1 MVSST
6 MKQSS
11 TTRRS
16 LLLGTILAVSTLAA
30 CRGET
35 SQDPPFVPIRNMY
48 DQPRYDMQSESEFFA
63 DGRTMRA
70 PVDGTVSR
78 EAITDPRIARGRL
91 EDESGYVLTIP
102 SEVIEKAGG
111 MPALVSRGQDR
122 YGIYCAVCHG
132 LSGHGDGVVVKRG
145 MLPPPTYH
153 QDRLRHAP
161 DGQIYA
167 TIQNG
172 KGNMP
177 PYAAQ
182 LAVEDRWAIVAYV
195 RALQL
200 SQAPLAKE
208 GNK

>member
-1 MVSST
+1 MKAPTFASVALVS
-6 MKQSS
+6 
-11 TTRRS
+11 
-16 LLLGTILAVSTLAA
+16 LLAA

-35 SQDPPFVPIRNMY
+35 SQDPPIVPIRNMY
-48 DQPRYDMQSESEFFA
+48 DQPRYDMQSESEFFS
-63 DGRTMRA
+63 DGRTMRP
-70 PVDGTVSR
+70 PVEGTISR
-78 EAITDPRIARGRL
+78 EAWTDPRIARGRL

-102 SEVIEKAGG
+102 SEIVEKAGG
-111 MPALVSRGQDR
+111 MQPLTARGQDR
-122 YGIYCAVCHG
+122 YGIYCAPCHG
-132 LSGHGDGVVVKRG
+132 LSGHGDGIVVKHG

-153 QDRLRHAP
+153 QDRLRHEP
-161 DGQIYA
+161 DGQLYA

-182 LAVEDRWAIVAYV
+182 LTVEDRWAIVAYV